1 MARANRKQLCDSKK
15 INASSSS
22 ASKKPSKKTN
32 SGRNKG
38 GDQDDHIIYTRD
50 NVKLSMLLRK
60 LLTSTD
66 VGNLG
71 RILLPKREAEENLPD
86 LASKEGMV
94 IVMKEVL
101 SNTEWRIRYRYWANQ
116 KGNIYLFDHCLDF
129 VKKNSLEEGDFLE
142 LYEDE
147 AKNLYFMIQ
156 RKEKDATESFNSQ
169 EDVGESY
176 LSMMLETTEEE
187 DLSLRMLV
195 EEFNDNDKANTLG
208 SL

>member
-1 MARANRKQLCDSKK
+1 
-15 INASSSS
+15 
-22 ASKKPSKKTN
+22 
-32 SGRNKG
+32 
-38 GDQDDHIIYTRD
+38 
-50 NVKLSMLLRK
+50 MLIQ
-60 LLTSTD
+60 SQ
-66 VGNLG
+66 
-71 RILLPKREAEENLPD
+71 REAEENLPD